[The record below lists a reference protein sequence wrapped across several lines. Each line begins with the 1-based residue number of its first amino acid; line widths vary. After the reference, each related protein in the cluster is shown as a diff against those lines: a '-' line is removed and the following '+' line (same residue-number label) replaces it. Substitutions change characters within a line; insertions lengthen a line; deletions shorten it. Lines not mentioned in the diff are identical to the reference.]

1 MKAVISGEASE
12 TVPWTFS
19 GEMSWTQADPSWP
32 HIAKQSHW
40 REKRLQD
47 QVLLQLSWYASSSK
61 VWGLFSFLETEAV
74 VSTLAMNLFYF
85 QMGPPNMREVQS
97 PSHHHSDTQSRTPR
111 HEPWTRN
118 QLYYLVTL
126 LKSHNVD
133 HGSHQMDHG
142 ILQSTL
148 KTANKPFLGKWAA
161 EQQEL
166 GSLQLPSPLLFPLFF
181 PGSRDLSSP
190 Q

>member
-74 VSTLAMNLFYF
+74 A
-85 QMGPPNMREVQS
+85 
-97 PSHHHSDTQSRTPR
+97 
-111 HEPWTRN
+111 
-118 QLYYLVTL
+118 
-126 LKSHNVD
+126 
-133 HGSHQMDHG
+133 
-142 ILQSTL
+142 I
-148 KTANKPFLGKWAA
+148 
-161 EQQEL
+161 
-166 GSLQLPSPLLFPLFF
+166 FP
-181 PGSRDLSSP
+181 
-190 Q
+190 

>member
-1 MKAVISGEASE
+1 MVCKLFKGLGVI
-12 TVPWTFS
+12 
-19 GEMSWTQADPSWP
+19 Q
-32 HIAKQSHW
+32 
-40 REKRLQD
+40 
-47 QVLLQLSWYASSSK
+47 
-61 VWGLFSFLETEAV
+61 FLRDRSCSYFPIV
-74 VSTLAMNLFYF
+74 TLAMNLFYF
-85 QMGPPNMREVQS
+85 QMGPPYMREVQS

-133 HGSHQMDHG
+133 HGSHEMDHG

-166 GSLQLPSPLLFPLFF
+166 GLLQLQSPLLFPLFF

-190 Q
+190 QWPSCPVMVHGVKHDVVTCIKPPKKDVMKSHVIAELCLHYPQPRD